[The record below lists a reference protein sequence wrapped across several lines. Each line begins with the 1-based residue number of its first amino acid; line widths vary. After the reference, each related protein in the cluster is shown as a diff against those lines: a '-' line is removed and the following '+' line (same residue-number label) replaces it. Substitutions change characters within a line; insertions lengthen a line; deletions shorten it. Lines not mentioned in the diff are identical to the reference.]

1 MPLTRLQK
9 NQQPTNSAHVYFNTE
24 REKMKETPTL
34 FELTNDL
41 NALLDLGYSE
51 EDSEAFMDTLNGIMG
66 GIEDKADGYCAVIS
80 RFNAN
85 VDMIKAEEVRLA
97 ARRKVIENNIQRMK
111 DALQMA
117 LETMEAGGMEKPQI
131 KTGLHTIKLA
141 SNSGKQP
148 LKVIE
153 EKVPDSFKKII
164 LETDKEKIREAL
176 EKGEALDFA
185 ELLPRGRHIS
195 IR

>member
-1 MPLTRLQK
+1 M
-9 NQQPTNSAHVYFNTE
+9 AD
-24 REKMKETPTL
+24 TPSL
-34 FELTNDL
+34 YELTNDL

-51 EDSEAFMDTLNGIMG
+51 DDSEAFMDTLNGIMG
-66 GIEDKADGYCAVIS
+66 GIQDKADGYCAVLS

-85 VDMIKAEEVRLA
+85 VDMIKAEEARLK
-97 ARRKVIENNIQRMK
+97 ARREVIEHNIERMK
-111 DALQMA
+111 EALQMA
-117 LETMEAGGMEKPQI
+117 LETMEEGGMKPEI

-141 SNSGKQP
+141 GNGGKQP

-176 EKGEALDFA
+176 EKGEALEFA

>member
-1 MPLTRLQK
+1 M
-9 NQQPTNSAHVYFNTE
+9 AD
-24 REKMKETPTL
+24 TPTL

-51 EDSEAFMDTLNGIMG
+51 DDSEAFMDTLNGIMG

-85 VDMIKAEEVRLA
+85 VDMIKAEEARLA

-111 DALQMA
+111 DALQMT
-117 LETMEAGGMEKPQI
+117 LETMEQNGMNKPEI

-141 SNSGKQP
+141 GNGGKQP

-153 EKVPDSFKKII
+153 DKVPDNFKKII
-164 LETDKEKIREAL
+164 LETDKDKIRAAIEA
-176 EKGEALDFA
+176 GEDVSEFA
-185 ELLPRGRHIS
+185 ELLPRGRHVA

>member
-1 MPLTRLQK
+1 
-9 NQQPTNSAHVYFNTE
+9 
-24 REKMKETPTL
+24 MKDDKIKTPSL
-34 FELTNDL
+34 YELTDDFK
-41 NALLDLGYSE
+41 ALMDFGYDAE
-51 EDSEAFMDTLNGIMG
+51 TEEAFLDTLDGILG
-66 GIEDKADGYCAVIS
+66 GIQDKADGYCAVIS

-85 VDMIKAEEVRLA
+85 VDMIKAEEARLK
-97 ARRKVIENNIQRMK
+97 ARREVIEHNVQRMK

-141 SNSGKQP
+141 GNGGKQP

-153 EKVPDSFKKII
+153 DKVPDSFKKII
-164 LETDKEKIREAL
+164 LETDKEKIRAAIEA
-176 EKGEALDFA
+176 GENVSEFA

>member
-1 MPLTRLQK
+1 M
-9 NQQPTNSAHVYFNTE
+9 AD
-24 REKMKETPTL
+24 TPTL

-51 EDSEAFMDTLNGIMG
+51 DDSEAFMDTLNGIMG

-85 VDMIKAEEVRLA
+85 VDMIKAEEARLA

-111 DALQMA
+111 DALQMT
-117 LETMEAGGMEKPQI
+117 LETMEQNGMNKPEI

-141 SNSGKQP
+141 GNGGKQP

-153 EKVPDSFKKII
+153 NKVPDNFKKII
-164 LETDKEKIREAL
+164 LETDKDKIRAAIEA
-176 EKGEALDFA
+176 GEDVSEFA
-185 ELLPRGRHIS
+185 ELLPRGRHVA

>member
-1 MPLTRLQK
+1 M
-9 NQQPTNSAHVYFNTE
+9 AD
-24 REKMKETPTL
+24 TPSL
-34 FELTNDL
+34 YELTNDL

-51 EDSEAFMDTLNGIMG
+51 DDSEAFMDTLNGIMG
-66 GIEDKADGYCAVIS
+66 GIQDKADGYCAVLS
-80 RFNAN
+80 RFKGN
-85 VDMIKAEEVRLA
+85 VDMIKAEEARLK
-97 ARRKVIENNIQRMK
+97 ARREVIEHNIERMK
-111 DALQMA
+111 EALQMA
-117 LETMEAGGMEKPQI
+117 LETMEEGGMKPEI

-141 SNSGKQP
+141 GNGGKQP

-176 EKGEALDFA
+176 EKGEALEFA